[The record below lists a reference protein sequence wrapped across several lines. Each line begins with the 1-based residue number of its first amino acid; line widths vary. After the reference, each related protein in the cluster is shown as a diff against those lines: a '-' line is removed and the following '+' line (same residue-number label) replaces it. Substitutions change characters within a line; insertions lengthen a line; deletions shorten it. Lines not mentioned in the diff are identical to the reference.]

1 MAAPKDPI
9 MLLSWANMKL
19 RDSYPSP
26 EELGYGE
33 GIDPEE
39 LLGNLE
45 KAGYIYSPETNRF
58 VPR

>member
-33 GIDPEE
+33 GIDPERGGGE
-39 LLGNLE
+39 DRDYRPE
-45 KAGYIYSPETNRF
+45 KG
-58 VPR
+58 